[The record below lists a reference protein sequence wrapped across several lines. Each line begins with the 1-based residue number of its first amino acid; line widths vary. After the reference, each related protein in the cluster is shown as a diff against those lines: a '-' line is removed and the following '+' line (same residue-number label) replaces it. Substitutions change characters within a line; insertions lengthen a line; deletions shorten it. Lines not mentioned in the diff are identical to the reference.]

1 MLTVTSEDVCWS
13 IRNVKLD
20 IRKSVIQCFVQFLM
34 FVTAVCVLFVC
45 SLFEPVK
52 PRACHDFACVSC
64 WKITYWNIKKLL
76 PNFQKLLLKFLHI
89 FILRSIYHFIPRV
102 LFTVLR
108 GGLNWSEKGENELKS
123 KLERDFCQVDT
134 APLASIKVTS
144 FVLFRLQVCSHLT
157 RPQSHSLLSFVRGY
171 GTVARKYSRPASRR
185 REWSVYQ
192 APVFWKTNFEK
203 KKKPDCFAV

>member
-102 LFTVLR
+102 LFPVLR

-123 KLERDFCQVDT
+123 KLERDFCHQGGYCTTGKYKGHVLRTLST
-134 APLASIKVTS
+134 ARMLTPDSSPVTQS
-144 FVLFRLQVCSHLT
+144 LIICTRL
-157 RPQSHSLLSFVRGY
+157 RNG
-171 GTVARKYSRPASRR
+171 GA
-185 REWSVYQ
+185 
-192 APVFWKTNFEK
+192 
-203 KKKPDCFAV
+203 